1 VLIIFLSNEAN
12 SWRQKFKR
20 GCEDELLWHFGSQM
34 KSYHCV
40 TNDTVVAEN
49 YVARQWDSSKI
60 IHELLLLQLKVKVPN
75 VWTVN
80 LLSDQVSHT
89 AQQERTR
96 STLQLNGTVNIT
108 GNRTEIMVMTHL
120 ILKESLYKYLVSLA
134 GIS

>member
-1 VLIIFLSNEAN
+1 
-12 SWRQKFKR
+12 
-20 GCEDELLWHFGSQM
+20 
-34 KSYHCV
+34 
-40 TNDTVVAEN
+40 
-49 YVARQWDSSKI
+49 
-60 IHELLLLQLKVKVPN
+60 

-96 STLQLNGTVNIT
+96 STLELNGTVNIT

-120 ILKESLYKYLVSLA
+120 ILEKRLYQDLVSLA